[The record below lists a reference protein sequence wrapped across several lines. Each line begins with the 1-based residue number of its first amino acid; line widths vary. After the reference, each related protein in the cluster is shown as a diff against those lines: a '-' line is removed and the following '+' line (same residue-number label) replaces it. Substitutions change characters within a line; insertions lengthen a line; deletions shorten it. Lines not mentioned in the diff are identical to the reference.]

1 MKIRTKFTLS
11 MFLTAMLPLVI
22 SMGLALW
29 HSTEQTTKLTLESAQ
44 GRLDTAAQT
53 LSLFFSQR
61 IAEVSTYSQTAMLKS
76 MDFPQIR
83 PFLMAELQRHETTY
97 EKYILGTPEGHFY
110 NTSGGNPYVKG
121 LRTFNDKDPN
131 AKPKHIRKRDY
142 WQQTVGNNSAARQV
156 SYVSDPM
163 ISYTTGAK
171 QIVVA
176 STIISDAGKVEGM
189 IGGALPWT
197 DIQQRIKRV
206 HAEVIDQLGWD
217 ANFFLVSHTGTY
229 WYHWNPEKIVHLKL
243 DEDGRPLLNE
253 IGEKT
258 VVKNNV
264 QDDEMPEIASAGVR
278 MVNGEAGHTSYVD
291 PVSNIRNYLVF
302 SPIVSAGYSIGL
314 LVPQNQI
321 MAPVE
326 ALQSRFLFTFLVV
339 ALFVTLVAFFLSR
352 KVSSP
357 IVSLNNMTK
366 QISHGDLTRQ
376 LKPEGS
382 DEIRELTE
390 SFNTMVQDLCQ
401 REFSLKQSE
410 KRLEELNKGLEERIT
425 ERTYELEVANQS
437 LKKEVDDRVAT
448 ENALRSSEN
457 LLKSTGH
464 LAHVGGWKLDVSSNG
479 LSWTEETYRINRVES
494 GPSVD
499 IDVAL
504 AAVAPEYQADF
515 RSAIENAKMR
525 GKDFDLE
532 LELAPTQG
540 ESTASVRVICHA
552 CTDNGEV
559 TELIGAYQDI
569 TELKKVDQLKSE
581 FVSTVSHELRTPLTS
596 IRGSL
601 ALLKS
606 GGLFELNSDEA
617 MNMLDIAE
625 RNSERLL
632 HLINDLLDME
642 KIETG
647 EINFKWDSYPLL
659 QLLEQSLAEND
670 SFSKKLGVAF
680 LLGSNVPKVNVN
692 VDKERFLQVMSN
704 LLSNAAKFTASGT
717 NVDVSASLDS
727 RGSVRVSV
735 RDFGQGVPESFQNK
749 IFTKFSQADGSDTRQ
764 QGGTGLGLS
773 ISKSIVE
780 RMDGEIGFDSV
791 EGEGSTFYFS
801 LPVAG

>member
-97 EKYILGTPEGHFY
+97 EKYILGTPEGFFY

-142 WQQTVGNNSAARQV
+142 WQQTVGNNGAARQV

-206 HAEVIDQLGWD
+206 HADVIDQLGWD
-217 ANFFLVSHTGTY
+217 AKFFLVSHTGTY
-229 WYHWNPEKIVHLKL
+229 WYHWNPEKVVHLKL

-326 ALQSRFLFTFLVV
+326 ALQLRFLFTFLVV

-366 QISHGDLTRQ
+366 QISHGDLTTQ

-382 DEIRELTE
+382 DETRELTE
-390 SFNTMVQDLCQ
+390 SFNTMVRDLCQ

-410 KRLEELNKGLEERIT
+410 KRLEELNKGLEQRIA
-425 ERTYELEVANQS
+425 ERTHELEVANQS

-464 LAHVGGWKLDVSSNG
+464 LAHVGGWKLDVSCNG
-479 LSWTEETYRINRVES
+479 LSWTEETYRINRVEPGS
-494 GPSVD
+494 PVG

-504 AAVAPEYQADF
+504 AAVAPEYQSDF
-515 RSAIENAKMR
+515 RSAIENAKTS

-540 ESTASVRVICHA
+540 ALTAWVRVICHA
-552 CTDNGEV
+552 CKDNGEV

-601 ALLKS
+601 SLLKS
-606 GGLFELNSDEA
+606 GSLFELNSDEA

-659 QLLEQSLAEND
+659 QLLEQSLTEND

-680 LLGSNVPKVNVN
+680 LLDSNVPKVNVN

-717 NVDVSASLDS
+717 NVDVSASRDS
-727 RGSVRVSV
+727 HGSVRVSV